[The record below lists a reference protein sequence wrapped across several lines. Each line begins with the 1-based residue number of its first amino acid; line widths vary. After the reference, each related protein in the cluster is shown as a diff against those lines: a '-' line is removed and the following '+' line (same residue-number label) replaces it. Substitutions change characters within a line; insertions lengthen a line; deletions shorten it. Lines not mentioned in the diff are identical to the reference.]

1 MPSDQNPFGA
11 GELALLAPEVRSGGE
26 SFGCATTAKP
36 FKMSDLS
43 WPVSGVLG
51 LGLVLR
57 VLRIRKNRKPK
68 A

>member
-1 MPSDQNPFGA
+1 
-11 GELALLAPEVRSGGE
+11 
-26 SFGCATTAKP
+26 
-36 FKMSDLS
+36 MSDLS

-57 VLRIRKNRKPK
+57 VLRVRKNRKPK